1 MMDQK
6 VYYSI
11 VSTVRF
17 SRNEENKRIIEE
29 YIQKGE
35 THFLTREDDYGDC
48 FEVDFEKAITEEVNE
63 AWILE
68 TVIDF
73 AKKYKITEFELWKKH
88 EGEPTYDKGF
98 GIVIVGSM
106 DNPILKF
113 KEVYSGSLEDWNITW
128 GKGKQ
133 TYEKIYFKL
142 AL

>member
-1 MMDQK
+1 MVMK

-17 SRNEENKRIIEE
+17 SRNEENRRRIEE

-35 THFLTREDDYGDC
+35 THFLTREDDYGAC
-48 FEVDFEKAITEEVNE
+48 FEVDFEKVITEEINE
-63 AWILE
+63 NWILE

-88 EGEPTYDKGF
+88 ESDSTYDKGF
-98 GIVIVGSM
+98 GIAIEGSM
-106 DNPILKF
+106 ENPIIKF
-113 KEVYSGSLEDWNITW
+113 KEVYAGSLDDWSLSWN
-128 GKGKQ
+128 KGKKS
-133 TYEKIYFKL
+133 YERIYFKL

>member
-1 MMDQK
+1 MNSK

-17 SRNEENKRIIEE
+17 SRNEENRRRIEE

-48 FEVDFEKAITEEVNE
+48 FEVDFEKEVPVTVNE
-63 AWILE
+63 NWILE
-68 TVIDF
+68 MAIDF
-73 AKKYKITEFELWKKH
+73 AKKYKITEFELWKKYKDDS
-88 EGEPTYDKGF
+88 TYDKGF
-98 GIVIVGSM
+98 GIVIEGSM
-106 DNPILKF
+106 DNPIIKF
-113 KEVYSGSLEDWNITW
+113 KEVYSGSLADWNLSW
-128 GKGKQ
+128 NKGKQ